1 MKYPL
6 GRLVITATCRPGLPM
21 VVRFLVRSSVRPAAA
36 PDRTWTAASRSGPDA
51 AAASDAAAGGGAA
64 AAGAAGGGEA
74 GAGAGAGVGAA
85 GLATGRVLS
94 SSTGALTLVCVAPRS

>member
-51 AAASDAAAGGGAA
+51 AAASDAAAGGGAVCGLGGGGGGAA

-85 GLATGRVLS
+85 GLA
-94 SSTGALTLVCVAPRS
+94 